1 MKTKT
6 SSSAPLTPVV
16 VKFPVVDRYTRPAAS
31 TAAAST
37 FSCEVEMPTSEP
49 SKYMAYVPLV
59 VAPSELGVKMSRSS
73 APDETP
79 GTLAEPSVDSTN
91 FPFESS
97 SKAST
102 SSPDVVR
109 PTSEPS
115 KYTLN
120 APLVGVP
127 SDVAS
132 KRMTCR
138 EWSPIVPATPGRV
151 APSESREKSRV
162 VALSQPNASI
172 RRLPRP
178 TSEPSNARLNVVP
191 L

>member
-1 MKTKT
+1 M
-6 SSSAPLTPVV
+6 
-16 VKFPVVDRYTRPAAS
+16 
-31 TAAAST
+31 
-37 FSCEVEMPTSEP
+37 
-49 SKYMAYVPLV
+49 PLV

-73 APDETP
+73 ASDETP
-79 GTLAEPSVDSTN
+79 GTLAEPSVDSTI

-120 APLVGVP
+120 APLVVAP

-132 KRMTCR
+132 KRMTS
-138 EWSPIVPATPGRV
+138 ESSIVPATPGRV
-151 APSESREKSRV
+151 APSESREKSRECRIKPAKRV
-162 VALSQPNASI
+162 DASTAEANVAAVE
-172 RRLPRP
+172 RE
-178 TSEPSNARLNVVP
+178 TEG
-191 L
+191 